1 MDNPSSRSLT
11 AKFDSLGTNVYV
23 KTIYKGS
30 GKFYSNLLG
39 EGYHKIPTE
48 GIVVSQGLWEFQAIF
63 SSDGEKSA
71 YTDTDEETAT
81 LPGGTS
87 GVIFIN
93 LSTQSISVK
102 LDEGVGSAVIS
113 YTLSGTDLTNPSI
126 EVELYQYNG
135 TQFEILASETRKST
149 TKVFSNT
156 ITSLRTGY
164 YYAVFT
170 VNSSTVQ
177 AVDTIGF
184 VVRKGLTTRITG
196 SFNSYNSSSTSG
208 SGDYFENITNPPTS
222 NKDTSGTITI
232 TNDKTDSSTGTTIF
246 NGTGKPS
253 NGKIH
258 VITGG
263 NDNNYDIGHTTT
275 NSSRINTPAGYQYA
289 INLNGTS
296 ITMTKI
302 QQGNEESRTE
312 SALLTSLAN
321 KAKLTIYNHNGYND
335 DGTAK
340 TGQEATIAYL
350 QKGGNANIIGKRI
363 NTNIDVNDSVLNVL
377 GIGDKE
383 KRSNGNVIFLGP
395 TAANS
400 NTDKTLYATE
410 MKQGSINLS
419 GSGGNVVLDGNVTLM
434 GFTGISSWST
444 KTDSSRVFNPTLD
457 AAEITT
463 NIKILNNASIVV
475 EGDKNN
481 GLTRLNDDARGIAIY
496 GNGKTGSINIT
507 LDNGASIQTS
517 NSGGSL
523 ASGIYIDNFKGTVE
537 ITLSN
542 NSKIDSKD
550 GAAIYLNNCTGN
562 VSITVDQ
569 TSSINGST
577 HKVYLNNSNNVT
589 INLTNST
596 ISATNS
602 DAMNFFKCSN
612 ATINLTN
619 STISTT
625 NSDAM
630 NFSDC
635 QNATIN
641 VTNSTINATNGYA
654 MYFSNCPDV
663 TINYTGT
670 NNISGTEG
678 KFFGTVTE
686 NTIQ

>member
-1 MDNPSSRSLT
+1 M
-11 AKFDSLGTNVYV
+11 
-23 KTIYKGS
+23 
-30 GKFYSNLLG
+30 
-39 EGYHKIPTE
+39 
-48 GIVVSQGLWEFQAIF
+48 
-63 SSDGEKSA
+63 
-71 YTDTDEETAT
+71 
-81 LPGGTS
+81 
-87 GVIFIN
+87 
-93 LSTQSISVK
+93 
-102 LDEGVGSAVIS
+102 
-113 YTLSGTDLTNPSI
+113 
-126 EVELYQYNG
+126 
-135 TQFEILASETRKST
+135 
-149 TKVFSNT
+149 
-156 ITSLRTGY
+156 
-164 YYAVFT
+164 
-170 VNSSTVQ
+170 
-177 AVDTIGF
+177 
-184 VVRKGLTTRITG
+184 
-196 SFNSYNSSSTSG
+196 
-208 SGDYFENITNPPTS
+208 
-222 NKDTSGTITI
+222 
-232 TNDKTDSSTGTTIF
+232 
-246 NGTGKPS
+246 
-253 NGKIH
+253 
-258 VITGG
+258 ITGG

-275 NSSRINTPAGYQYA
+275 KSSRINTPDGYKYA
-289 INLNGTS
+289 INLNGTN

-340 TGQEATIAYL
+340 IGQEATIAYL
-350 QKGGNANIIGKRI
+350 QEGGNANIIGKRI

-562 VSITVDQ
+562 VSITVDE

-602 DAMNFFKCSN
+602 DTMYFSNCSN

-619 STISTT
+619 STISAT
-625 NSDAM
+625 NSNAMNFSNCPNITINLTNSTISATNRDAM
-630 NFSDC
+630 NFSNC
-635 QNATIN
+635 
-641 VTNSTINATNGYA
+641 
-654 MYFSNCPDV
+654 SNV
-663 TINYTGT
+663 TINDNG
-670 NNISGTEG
+670 N
-678 KFFGTVTE
+678 
-686 NTIQ
+686 NTIVGQINGAQIGNNQ